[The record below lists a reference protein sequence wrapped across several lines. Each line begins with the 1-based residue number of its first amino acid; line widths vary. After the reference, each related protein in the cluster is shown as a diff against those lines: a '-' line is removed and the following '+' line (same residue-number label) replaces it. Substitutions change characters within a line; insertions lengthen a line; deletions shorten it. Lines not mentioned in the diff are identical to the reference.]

1 MFNVTNATRTET
13 YHDFVGHGDLQ
24 LILVCLIRSTDL
36 SGRLGG
42 GLRRFVEIGA
52 RIHTSGVRFI
62 ILESEPFLKGF
73 SYFGATRALL
83 ANHDVV
89 SFHFAG
95 KLNASRRMV
104 GPIVFWLRPIATAL
118 LAART
123 IRSARP
129 CLILAP
135 GETMAEVL
143 ATRIAS
149 LLTSTPGAVI
159 VQSDPFL
166 FLPPFDASRFGS
178 VYSAYRT
185 KYHPL
190 VSFTET
196 LTGRIHARALNRMPL
211 IVVGSSLA
219 QRLRSRGITGAV
231 EVIVENGIDL
241 RAIAGTS
248 ASPTHSDAIY
258 VGRVDPSK
266 DVVGLIRTWVKLS
279 SQHSSK
285 FTLLV
290 AGPIQES
297 LRAELE
303 TQDSSS
309 GHIVTFLGPMTDE
322 QVIGHMKSSR
332 VFVLPS
338 GFESFSLVTAESLAC
353 GVPVVCYDSPGIS
366 EFFSTPAVIK
376 VPNGDMTS
384 LIRKTLNLL
393 EKEEERVRL
402 GRIGAAFVSRYN
414 WNNVAENEARI
425 YRELANRPSN
435 GTIQTA

>member
-1 MFNVTNATRTET
+1 M
-13 YHDFVGHGDLQ
+13 GHVDLQ
-24 LILVCLIRSTDL
+24 LILVCLIRPTDL

-73 SYFGATRALL
+73 TYFGATRALL

-95 KLNASRRMV
+95 NLDASRRV
-104 GPIVFWLRPIATAL
+104 VSPILFWLRLIATAL
-118 LAART
+118 LAARI

-135 GETMAEVL
+135 GETIVEVL

-149 LLTSTPGAVI
+149 LLTSTPGAVM
-159 VQSDPFL
+159 VQSDPFR
-166 FLPPFDASRFGS
+166 FLPPFDASSFGS
-178 VYSAYRT
+178 FYSAYRAA
-185 KYHPL
+185 KYPPL

-196 LTGRIHARALNRMPL
+196 LTGRIYARALNQMSL
-211 IVVGSSLA
+211 LVVGSSLA
-219 QRLRSRGITGAV
+219 QKLHSRGITGAV

-241 RAIAGTS
+241 RAIAATP
-248 ASPTHSDAIY
+248 ASPTRSDAIF
-258 VGRVDPSK
+258 VGRVDALK

-303 TQDSSS
+303 TQGSSS
-309 GHIVTFLGPMTDE
+309 GHNVTFLGPMSDE

-338 GFESFSLVTAESLAC
+338 GFESFSLVIAESLAC

-376 VPNGDMTS
+376 IPNGDMSS
-384 LIRKTLNLL
+384 LVRKTLDLL

-402 GRIGAAFVSRYN
+402 GSIGTAFVSRYN

-425 YRELANRPSN
+425 YRELATRPSN